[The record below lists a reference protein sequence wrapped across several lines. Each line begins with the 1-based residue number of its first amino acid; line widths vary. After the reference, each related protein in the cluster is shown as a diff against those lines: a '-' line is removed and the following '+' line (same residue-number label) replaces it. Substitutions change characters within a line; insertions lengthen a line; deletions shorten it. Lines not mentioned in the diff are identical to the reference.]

1 VLGSKVRG
9 RRRFVLR
16 GEEIRGVLGSEG
28 GREEE
33 EEVRDSNKNGGY
45 LISVFQ
51 EV

>member
-1 VLGSKVRG
+1 M
-9 RRRFVLR
+9 LR

-33 EEVRDSNKNGGY
+33 EVRGSNKNGGC
-45 LISVFQ
+45 LTSVFQ

>member
-9 RRRFVLR
+9 RRRFVL
-16 GEEIRGVLGSEG
+16 RGVLGSEG

-33 EEVRDSNKNGGY
+33 EEVRDSNKNGGC

>member
-16 GEEIRGVLGSEG
+16 GEEIRGILGSER

-33 EEVRDSNKNGGY
+33 EEIRGSNKNSGY
-45 LISVFQ
+45 LTSVFQ

>member
-1 VLGSKVRG
+1 M
-9 RRRFVLR
+9 LR

-33 EEVRDSNKNGGY
+33 EEEVRGSNKNGGC
-45 LISVFQ
+45 LTSVFQ